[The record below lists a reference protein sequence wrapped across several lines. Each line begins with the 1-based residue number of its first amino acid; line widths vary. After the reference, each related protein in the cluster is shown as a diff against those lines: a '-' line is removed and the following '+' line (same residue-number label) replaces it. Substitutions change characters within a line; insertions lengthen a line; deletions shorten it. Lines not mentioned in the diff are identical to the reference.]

1 MITKCMLR
9 TGGGGGNSE
18 VNFASGGGSEF
29 SDSSSS
35 VSIDEI
41 VANPCITGRSRFF
54 HTSADSLFNGEPM
67 VTLMEASDDGE
78 DLQGTYFMAMYFP
91 FPAYLSYLKDLWSIS
106 SRNKISGTFNN

>member
-1 MITKCMLR
+1 MNFVCFSGNHHNFGPMITKCMLR
-9 TGGGGGNSE
+9 TGGGSSE
-18 VNFASGGGSEF
+18 VNFASGGGGSEF

-41 VANPCITGRSRFF
+41 VGPITGRSRFF

-78 DLQGTYFMAMYFP
+78 DLQGIY
-91 FPAYLSYLKDLWSIS
+91 SYIFVK
-106 SRNKISGTFNN
+106 NC

>member
-9 TGGGGGNSE
+9 TGGGGNSE

-41 VANPCITGRSRFF
+41 VANPCITG
-54 HTSADSLFNGEPM
+54 TVDIYCDSKL
-67 VTLMEASDDGE
+67 LAS
-78 DLQGTYFMAMYFP
+78 L
-91 FPAYLSYLKDLWSIS
+91 I
-106 SRNKISGTFNN
+106 

>member
-41 VANPCITGRSRFF
+41 VANPCITGTVYILRTVS
-54 HTSADSLFNGEPM
+54 SYIASFNVEKIF
-67 VTLMEASDDGE
+67 EKIAWIQSDHLR
-78 DLQGTYFMAMYFP
+78 LQ
-91 FPAYLSYLKDLWSIS
+91 
-106 SRNKISGTFNN
+106 